1 LLGGVVLLV
10 PAPFHIIIKENKMPK
25 KATKKKKDTLGMA
38 PAVHRNQLEEQIKEL
53 DQRIDTLIDDFGSII
68 DTHKDKIDKICT
80 RMGINKL

>member
-1 LLGGVVLLV
+1 
-10 PAPFHIIIKENKMPK
+10 
-25 KATKKKKDTLGMA
+25 MA